1 MNKNTQVE
9 TAPKSQATN
18 KDKTPVGKVK
28 SIKTAEQ
35 RRKEREENYRNF
47 RINSLRRRCERYG
60 FDKEKTEKLV
70 KKLIEQMD
78 SPKEYFILIF
88 ISPKNFKMMNE
99 ALKNASIKYKYC
111 GPTFFSID
119 GNQDV
124 LAKLREIVPEDS
136 TIHPY
141 AKKMESVIPEEDRKK
156 KAHTNNTDEKR
167 ADAKKKRKNFNK
179 KVRAVHKKHT
189 LSYKKKKTLK
199 ASKKKSGTTV
209 QMVNKKPSES
219 LKKASTGLKKAA

>member
-1 MNKNTQVE
+1 MSKNTQVE

-60 FDKEKTEKLV
+60 FDKEKTEELV

-119 GNQDV
+119 GNQDI
-124 LAKLREIVPEDS
+124 LAKLREIVPEGS

-156 KAHTNNTDEKR
+156 AHTNNTEEKR

-179 KVRAVHKKHT
+179 KVRAAHKKHT

-199 ASKKKSGTTV
+199 ASKKSSGTTV

>member
-60 FDKEKTEKLV
+60 FDKEKTEELV
-70 KKLIEQMD
+70 KKLIEQMN

-119 GNQDV
+119 GNQNV
-124 LAKLREIVPEDS
+124 LAKLREIAPEGS

-141 AKKMESVIPEEDRKK
+141 AKKMESVITEEDRKK

-189 LSYKKKKTLK
+189 LSYKKKKAEK

-209 QMVNKKPSES
+209 QMTHKKPSES